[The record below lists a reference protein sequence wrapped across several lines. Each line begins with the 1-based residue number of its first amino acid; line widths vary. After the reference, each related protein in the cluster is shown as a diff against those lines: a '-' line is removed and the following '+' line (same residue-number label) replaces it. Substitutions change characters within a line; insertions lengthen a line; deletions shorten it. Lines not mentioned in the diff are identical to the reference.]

1 MNKNVRYVCICGRI
15 NKMSFT
21 KGMKPLAF
29 THTFTKEEEIVHAIT
44 HGIGAVFSIAALII
58 LTVMAAMH
66 GNAWH
71 IVSFTLFGSTMLIL
85 YVSSTIVHAL
95 PEGRWKRVFEIF
107 DHSSIYFFI
116 AGTYTPFLFLAV
128 KGAIGWTLF
137 GIVWGLALIGTVF
150 KCFFVN
156 RFLYTST
163 MIYVVMGWLIV
174 FAWKPL
180 VSALSQEG
188 VVYLVSGGILYTV
201 GAVFYVWRGFKFHHA
216 VWHVFVLGGSVAH
229 FFAVFVLL

>member
-1 MNKNVRYVCICGRI
+1 MNN
-15 NKMSFT
+15 
-21 KGMKPLAF
+21 LAN
-29 THTFTKEEEIVHAIT
+29 THTFTKIEEAVNCIT
-44 HGIGAVFSIAALII
+44 HGIGALLSIAGLVI
-58 LTVMAAMH
+58 LVVMASIY
-66 GNAWH
+66 GNEWH
-71 IVSFTLFGSTMLIL
+71 VVSFSLFGSTMLML
-85 YVSSTIVHAL
+85 YLASTIVHGL
-95 PEGRWKRVFEIF
+95 PEGRVKQLFQIF

-137 GIVWGLALIGTVF
+137 GVVWGLAVAGTVF

-163 MIYVVMGWLIV
+163 TLYVVMGWLIV

-180 VSALSQEG
+180 AASLTSEG
-188 VVYLVSGGILYTV
+188 MMFLVLGGILYTV

-216 VWHVFVLGGSVAH
+216 IWHLFVLAGSIAH
-229 FFAVFVLL
+229 FFAVLFLLPVF

>member
-1 MNKNVRYVCICGRI
+1 M
-15 NKMSFT
+15 
-21 KGMKPLAF
+21 AF

-44 HGIGAVFSIAALII
+44 HGIGALFSIAALVV
-58 LTVMAAMH
+58 LTVFASLH

-71 IVSFTLFGSTMLIL
+71 IVSFTLFGTTMLIL
-85 YVSSTIVHAL
+85 YLSSTIVHAL
-95 PEGRWKRVFEIF
+95 PEERWKRIFEIF
-107 DHSSIYFFI
+107 DHSAIYFFI

-174 FAWKPL
+174 FAWQPL
-180 VSALSQEG
+180 VSGLSREG
-188 VVYLVSGGILYTV
+188 VVYLVSGGILYTI
-201 GAVFYVWRGFKFHHA
+201 GALFYVWRGFKFHHA
-216 VWHVFVLGGSVAH
+216 VWHMFVLGGSVAH

>member
-1 MNKNVRYVCICGRI
+1 
-15 NKMSFT
+15 MSFT

-85 YVSSTIVHAL
+85 YLSSTIVHAL

-201 GAVFYVWRGFKFHHA
+201 GAIFTYGEGLNFTMRFGIC
-216 VWHVFVLGGSVAH
+216 LC
-229 FFAVFVLL
+229 

>member
-1 MNKNVRYVCICGRI
+1 
-15 NKMSFT
+15 MSFT

-44 HGIGAVFSIAALII
+44 HGVGAVFSIAALVI
-58 LTVMAAMH
+58 LTVTAAMY

-71 IVSFTLFGSTMLIL
+71 VVSFTLFGGTMLIL
-85 YVSSTIVHAL
+85 YLSSTIVHAL
-95 PEGRWKRVFEIF
+95 PKGRWKRLFEIF
-107 DHSSIYFFI
+107 DHSAIYFFI

-137 GIVWGLALIGTVF
+137 GIVWGLALVGTVF

-163 MIYVVMGWLIV
+163 IIYIIMGWLIV

-180 VSALSQEG
+180 VSSLSLEG
-188 VVYLVSGGILYTV
+188 VVYLVIGGILYTI

-216 VWHVFVLGGSVAH
+216 VWHLFVLGGSVAH
-229 FFAVFVLL
+229 FFAVFVLI

>member
-1 MNKNVRYVCICGRI
+1 
-15 NKMSFT
+15 MSFT

-85 YVSSTIVHAL
+85 YLSSTIVHAL

>member
-1 MNKNVRYVCICGRI
+1 M
-15 NKMSFT
+15 
-21 KGMKPLAF
+21 AF

-44 HGIGAVFSIAALII
+44 HGVGAVFSIAALVI
-58 LTVMAAMH
+58 LTVTAAMY

-71 IVSFTLFGSTMLIL
+71 VVSFTLFGGTMLIL
-85 YVSSTIVHAL
+85 YLSSTIVHAL
-95 PEGRWKRVFEIF
+95 PKGRWKRLFEIF
-107 DHSSIYFFI
+107 DHSAIYFFI

-137 GIVWGLALIGTVF
+137 GIVWGLALVGTVF

-163 MIYVVMGWLIV
+163 IIYIIMGWLIV

-180 VSALSQEG
+180 VSSLSLEG
-188 VVYLVSGGILYTV
+188 VVYLVIGGILYTI

-216 VWHVFVLGGSVAH
+216 VWHLFVLGGSVAH
-229 FFAVFVLL
+229 FFAVFVLI

>member
-1 MNKNVRYVCICGRI
+1 M
-15 NKMSFT
+15 
-21 KGMKPLAF
+21 AF

-71 IVSFTLFGSTMLIL
+71 IVSFTLFGNTMLIL

-216 VWHVFVLGGSVAH
+216 VWHMFVLGGSVAH
-229 FFAVFVLL
+229 FFAVFVLLS

>member
-1 MNKNVRYVCICGRI
+1 M
-15 NKMSFT
+15 
-21 KGMKPLAF
+21 AF

-44 HGIGAVFSIAALII
+44 HGVGAVFSIAALVI
-58 LTVMAAMH
+58 LTVTATMY

-71 IVSFTLFGSTMLIL
+71 VVSFTLFGGTMLIL
-85 YVSSTIVHAL
+85 YLSSTIVHAL
-95 PEGRWKRVFEIF
+95 PKGRWKRLFEIF
-107 DHSSIYFFI
+107 DHSAIYFFI

-137 GIVWGLALIGTVF
+137 GIVWGLALVGTVF

-163 MIYVVMGWLIV
+163 IIYIIMGWLIV

-180 VSALSQEG
+180 VSSLSLEG
-188 VVYLVSGGILYTV
+188 VVYLVIGGILYTI

-216 VWHVFVLGGSVAH
+216 VWHLFVLGGSVAH
-229 FFAVFVLL
+229 FFAVFVLI

>member
-1 MNKNVRYVCICGRI
+1 
-15 NKMSFT
+15 MSFT

-85 YVSSTIVHAL
+85 YLSSTIVHAL

-180 VSALSQEG
+180 VSSLSPNG
-188 VVYLVSGGILYTV
+188 VLYLVIGGILYTV

-216 VWHVFVLGGSVAH
+216 VWHLFVLGGSVAH
-229 FFAVFVLL
+229 FFAVLVLLNSI

>member
-1 MNKNVRYVCICGRI
+1 MSDGTSHFFYFVAFPTVFASFSPLSFSHYIANKTIMNKNVRYVCICGRI

-44 HGIGAVFSIAALII
+44 HGIGAVFSIAALVI

-71 IVSFTLFGSTMLIL
+71 IVSFTLFGSTMLVL

-107 DHSSIYFFI
+107 DHSSIYF
-116 AGTYTPFLFLAV
+116 
-128 KGAIGWTLF
+128 
-137 GIVWGLALIGTVF
+137 
-150 KCFFVN
+150 
-156 RFLYTST
+156 
-163 MIYVVMGWLIV
+163 
-174 FAWKPL
+174 
-180 VSALSQEG
+180 LSQAR
-188 VVYLVSGGILYTV
+188 IHR
-201 GAVFYVWRGFKFHHA
+201 FYF
-216 VWHVFVLGGSVAH
+216 
-229 FFAVFVLL
+229 

>member
-1 MNKNVRYVCICGRI
+1 M
-15 NKMSFT
+15 
-21 KGMKPLAF
+21 KGMRLLAF

-44 HGIGAVFSIAALII
+44 HGIGAVFSIAALVI
-58 LTVMAAMH
+58 LTAMAAMY

-71 IVSFTLFGSTMLIL
+71 VVSFTLFGSTMLIL
-85 YVSSTIVHAL
+85 YLSSTIVHAL
-95 PEGRWKRVFEIF
+95 PKGRWKRLFEIF
-107 DHSSIYFFI
+107 DHSAIYFFI

-128 KGAIGWTLF
+128 RGAIGWTLF
-137 GIVWGLALIGTVF
+137 GIVWGLALLGTVF

-163 MIYVVMGWLIV
+163 IIYIIMGWLIV

-180 VSALSQEG
+180 VSNLSPNG
-188 VVYLVSGGILYTV
+188 VLYLVIGGILYTV

-216 VWHVFVLGGSVAH
+216 VWHLFVLGGSVAH
-229 FFAVFVLL
+229 FLAVFVLL